1 VTSSEGERFQPCLA
15 SSFLNP
21 AAEFQ
26 VNSFPYDFVVIR
38 NVFHEHVAQALE
50 LVFEKVIAGGKS
62 IGKVGEVG
70 ELIYDAINYTPTLWD
85 MLAHQL
91 GLEPRRSNLPVAA
104 AHDQH
109 EQFLA
114 RCDPAEIFR
123 LDFHQLLANPQQEIL
138 RLTAHLSLPLAPGS
152 LEASVHHVTR

>member
-1 VTSSEGERFQPCLA
+1 LNVKAGSRVIVDLPFA
-15 SSFLNP
+15 RSFVLNHRG
-21 AAEFQ
+21 
-26 VNSFPYDFVVIR
+26 D
-38 NVFHEHVAQALE
+38 
-50 LVFEKVIAGGKS
+50 
-62 IGKVGEVG
+62 
-70 ELIYDAINYTPTLWD
+70 PTLLGAKHPALCCLGEE
-85 MLAHQL
+85 LAAAW
-91 GLEPRRSNLPVAA
+91 PRRRFIVVDRDFDEIVASISRTDWGWNRDEATLAVA
-104 AHDQH
+104 AHDQR